1 LKFKSYS
8 DSKIET
14 KLFVEE
20 EDNPSSS
27 LGCSYKKINMI
38 GKLPWHE
45 IIPLLLALKS
55 VKKIFDIK
63 IKTKCSIKKEES
75 TNTYLNLQT
84 LGKFLLQ
91 F

>member
-1 LKFKSYS
+1 VSQKLKPKYF
-8 DSKIET
+8 
-14 KLFVEE
+14 LEE

-38 GKLPWHE
+38 GKLPWHNE
-45 IIPLLLALKS
+45 IIPLLLAEKT
-55 VKKIFDIK
+55 VKRIFDIK